1 MSRKRKKK
9 SRSDLT
15 DFFRQWIINRKQ
27 TEGSSGTAP
36 EIVYVN
42 PHQCQPGMSVQMHT
56 VIKFNLHLFCCISL
70 ETGTPSK
77 KPRVTVIQYNFQICL
92 FCWIKICQLHITCFI
107 IWLFT
112 AQRFSNVSTSIFRSL
127 RLIVDLF
134 HVLYCSGSICV
145 GVTVWFGWGGNTV
158 TPTHI
163 EPDEYNTWNTST
175 ISRKLLRWMY

>member
-1 MSRKRKKK
+1 MKIFYNKKFLFTDFHDFHDFRGCYVSVMAYRGLTLICYFNIRQVRVRKAKKRTKCHGNEKKK
-9 SRSDLT
+9 SRSVLT

-92 FCWIKICQLHITCFI
+92 FISSYHLLYYLTI
-107 IWLFT
+107 
-112 AQRFSNVSTSIFRSL
+112 
-127 RLIVDLF
+127 
-134 HVLYCSGSICV
+134 YCSTFFEC
-145 GVTVWFGWGGNTV
+145 
-158 TPTHI
+158 
-163 EPDEYNTWNTST
+163 
-175 ISRKLLRWMY
+175 